1 MVDNINSSKPLPIA
15 ADAAIDWPA
24 LHTRFQG
31 RETSIRKLLVTALRT
46 QNETPDKIRHAIHE
60 NNLDTLRFIS
70 HGLKSV
76 AGFLEAHEV
85 TKLAERIEEDIQ
97 KNRPF
102 DVQTGL
108 SLASSM
114 DDLLK
119 TIAAIIN

>member
-1 MVDNINSSKPLPIA
+1 MLDNVNSNKPLPIV
-15 ADAAIDWPA
+15 ADATIDWPA

-46 QNETPDKIRHAIHE
+46 QNETPDKIRRAIQE
-60 NNLDTLRFIS
+60 NDLDTLRFIF
-70 HGLKSV
+70 HGMKSV
-76 AGFLEAHEV
+76 AGFLEAHRV
-85 TKLAERIEEDIQ
+85 TKLVELIEEDIQ

-102 DVQTGL
+102 DVQAGL

-119 TIAAIIN
+119 AIAVIIN